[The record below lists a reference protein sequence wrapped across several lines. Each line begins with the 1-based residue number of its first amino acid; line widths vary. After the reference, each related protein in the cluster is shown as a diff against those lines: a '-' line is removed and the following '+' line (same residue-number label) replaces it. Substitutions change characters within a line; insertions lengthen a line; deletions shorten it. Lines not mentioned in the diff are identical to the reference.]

1 MTPAD
6 FVARLADVSMPDVFN
21 PWADVCADHD
31 LPNAPAVRR
40 RNLLAVLE
48 AAIAARVD
56 AIWIAR
62 DLGYR
67 GGRRTGVAM
76 TDEAHLPN
84 AARLYGN
91 VAIGRATRGPVVVE
105 RTATVVWRT
114 IEEVGRPVLLWNVFP
129 LHPHE
134 PGRPLTNRCHTRR
147 ERLAFGPLLA
157 ALLDIVNPATVVAIG
172 RDAQVGL
179 TELGITSA
187 AVRHPSYG
195 GQAEFRQ
202 GVLALHGI
210 DASPAQ
216 HGFAM

>member
-1 MTPAD
+1 MTPAE
-6 FVARLADVSMPDVFN
+6 FVDRLADISMPDVFN
-21 PWADVCADHD
+21 PWADVCAEHD
-31 LPNAPAVRR
+31 LPDAPLVRR
-40 RNLLAVLE
+40 HNLIAILE

-56 AIWIAR
+56 TIWIAR

-84 AARLYGN
+84 AARLYGD

-114 IEEVGRPVLLWNVFP
+114 IEEVGRPVFLWNVFP

-134 PGRPLTNRCHTRR
+134 PGRPLSNRCHTRS

-157 ALLDIVNPATVVAIG
+157 TLLNLVGPVSVMAIG

-179 TELGITSA
+179 AELGVASA

-195 GQAEFRQ
+195 GQTEFRE
-202 GVLALHGI
+202 GVLALYGI
-210 DASPAQ
+210 DSSPAQ
-216 HGFAM
+216 TQFAM